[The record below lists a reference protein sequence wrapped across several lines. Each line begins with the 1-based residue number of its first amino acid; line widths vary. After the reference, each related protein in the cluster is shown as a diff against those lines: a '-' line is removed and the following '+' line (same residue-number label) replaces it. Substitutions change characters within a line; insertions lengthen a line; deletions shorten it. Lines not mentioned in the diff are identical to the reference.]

1 MRSRTLLAK
10 MGLTAVLICISI
22 IFIFPFYWML
32 VSSFRDLGE
41 IFTQKLTLLPKNP
54 QLTNYVRLVTE
65 KPFFRWYLNSLIFV
79 VGYVAIGVF
88 ICSLGGYAFA
98 KYRFRFQN
106 FLFLLI
112 IIGHMLP
119 VHMQLIPLFI
129 ILTKTKLINTY
140 TGLILPMTPNPMG
153 IFLVRQYMV
162 GLDDSLIDSAR
173 IDGASEWRI
182 FFKII
187 MPVSRP
193 VIAALAILL
202 ALFAWNDLLWPL
214 TVMRTE
220 NMFTLS
226 VGLASMIGLYRPEY
240 GLVMAGSTLSVLP
253 IVIFFL
259 FMQRHFITGIT
270 AGSVKG

>member
-1 MRSRTLLAK
+1 MIANR
-10 MGLTAVLICISI
+10 
-22 IFIFPFYWML
+22 
-32 VSSFRDLGE
+32 LG
-41 IFTQKLTLLPKNP
+41 
-54 QLTNYVRLVTE
+54 
-65 KPFFRWYLNSLIFV
+65 
-79 VGYVAIGVF
+79 A
-88 ICSLGGYAFA
+88 
-98 KYRFRFQN
+98 
-106 FLFLLI
+106 
-112 IIGHMLP
+112 
-119 VHMQLIPLFI
+119 
-129 ILTKTKLINTY
+129 
-140 TGLILPMTPNPMG
+140 
-153 IFLVRQYMV
+153 
-162 GLDDSLIDSAR
+162 